1 MRTRAAALAFFA
13 AGLLAVPAVA
23 KAQKTVFVVRHAEK
37 ISDTDERLTDAG
49 RERARRLAAMLKD
62 AGIGAIYATDTE
74 RARDTA
80 GPLAGALGLKIT
92 IYDTGGGM
100 RGPVDARPFVA
111 MLRKEHAR
119 DVVLVVGHSNT
130 IPDLLKALGCPG
142 ELKLAPEEYDN
153 LFVVVPTVRAGRR
166 RWFDCGTERIR
177 IRAVVAALAPPASA
191 TLSTDAGGPRAA
203 PTAPS
208 IPKMAAPT
216 SRWAC
221 PCSARRARPAAARSS
236 RGWRSHPSCAVP

>member
-13 AGLLAVPAVA
+13 AGVLAVPTVA
-23 KAQKTVFVVRHAEK
+23 RAQTTVFVVRHAEK
-37 ISDTDERLTDAG
+37 VSDTDERLTDAG

-62 AGIGAIYATDTE
+62 AGIRAIYATDTE

-142 ELKLAPEEYDN
+142 ELKTRSGAIRRPVRRGAERE
-153 LFVVVPTVRAGRR
+153 RAGI
-166 RWFDCGTERIR
+166 DG
-177 IRAVVAALAPPASA
+177 AVESSGATPPASE
-191 TLSTDAGGPRAA
+191 LSVRRPGRPLRLA
-203 PTAPS
+203 PAMVTA
-208 IPKMAAPT
+208 T
-216 SRWAC
+216 SRSAC
-221 PCSARRARPAAARSS
+221 PCSARRARPGAARSS
-236 RGWRSHPSCAVP
+236 RGWRSHPSCAVR